1 LSTARTYHGALIGAG
16 GIARTAHLPGV
27 RAGTRLEIVAAL
39 DSDPNVG
46 PLDGVPLF
54 RDRSSLLAS
63 GPLDF
68 VDVCTPPSSHL
79 PLALW
84 ALSNRLHVI
93 CEKPVATTRA
103 DAAALATAARGAGRV
118 VVPCH
123 QYRFN
128 PVWHQIGEWIRDG
141 AIGHWHLAELSV
153 YRLQADGGE
162 QAWRSMRAESS
173 GGILL
178 DHGTH
183 LLYSLFDIGG
193 EPRAVQAWTGRLR
206 HRDYEVEDT
215 AQLLITFPDRIAT
228 VLLTW
233 AAGHRENRVRLFGE
247 RGTIDWHGGILSLE
261 RTGQPRHEI
270 DYTAQLDKRSY
281 AGWFTA
287 LFRSFADAIDR
298 GEADEALADITR
310 VAAVL
315 EAAYESARAG
325 CAVSLTRAQ
334 PVSEA
339 PSASTA
345 PAARE

>member
-1 LSTARTYHGALIGAG
+1 MGRRAYRGAVIGAG
-16 GIARTAHLPGV
+16 GIARTAHLPGFQAAAP
-27 RAGTRLEIVAAL
+27 RIEIVAAL

-46 PLDGVPLF
+46 PLDGLPLF
-54 RDRSSLLAS
+54 RDRSSLLAA

-84 ALSNRLHVI
+84 ALENGLHVL
-93 CEKPVATTRA
+93 CEKPVAVTRA
-103 DAAALATAARGAGRV
+103 DAETLTTAARKAGRV
-118 VVPCH
+118 VIPCH

-128 PVWHQIGEWIRDG
+128 PVWQQIGEWVRQG

-153 YRLQADGGE
+153 YRLRADGG
-162 QAWRSMRAESS
+162 AVPWRSLRADSS

-183 LLYSLFDIGG
+183 LLYSLFDLGG
-193 EPRAVQAWTGRLR
+193 EPKTVQAWTGRLR
-206 HRDYEVEDT
+206 HREYEVEDT
-215 AQLLITFPDRIAT
+215 AQLLIGFADRLAT

-233 AAGHRENRVRLFGE
+233 AAGHRENRVRIIGE
-247 RGTIDWHGGILSLE
+247 RGTIDWHGGTLSLE
-261 RTGQPRHEI
+261 REGEPRQEL

-281 AGWFTA
+281 AGWFA
-287 LFRSFADAIDR
+287 GLFGAFADAMDH

-315 EAAYESARAG
+315 EAAYESARSG
-325 CAVSLTRAQ
+325 CTVS
-334 PVSEA
+334 V
-339 PSASTA
+339 
-345 PAARE
+345 